1 MLAACCAAAL
11 SAGSAA
17 LALPS
22 AHAAI
27 GSSALLWATIDVCN
41 SAKAP
46 GTIGI
51 RGSMPGIGSRRA
63 RMFMRFTL
71 QYRRPSGAWR
81 DVGSTGTTPYIALG
95 SANLAAR
102 QAGRDFRIAA
112 TNTRT
117 YVLRGV
123 VDFQWRRGGVVLD
136 SASAVTSAGHHASA
150 GADPPGYSAAIC
162 VLP

>member
-1 MLAACCAAAL
+1 MLAACCAACL
-11 SAGSAA
+11 TAGSAA
-17 LALPS
+17 VGLPTAGAS
-22 AHAAI
+22 VA
-27 GSSALLWATIDVCN
+27 SSPLLWATIDVCN
-41 SAKAP
+41 SAGAP

-63 RMFMRFTL
+63 QMFMRFTL
-71 QYRRPSGAWR
+71 QYRRPSGAWQA
-81 DVGSTGTTPYIALG
+81 VGRSGTTPYIALG

-117 YVLRGV
+117 YVLRAI
-123 VDFQWRRGGVVLD
+123 VDFQWRRGASVLER
-136 SASAVTSAGHHASA
+136 ASAVTSAGHRASA
-150 GADPPGYSAAIC
+150 GANPPGYSAAIC